1 MPLPTTLNLSLD
13 YNVWKSFYVSAGA
26 RIAFFQGTK
35 IYSKA
40 SEINNYYINPR
51 WETKYIGIQAPI
63 SYNQYKEMNFG
74 LGARLG
80 PIFIGSSDL
89 LGILGL
95 KDEIGGLGFYVAAKI
110 PIYYKAP
117 KDGDKDNVSNK
128 YDDCPKEKGSWDN
141 RGCPDSDGDGII
153 NKDDDCPYTA
163 GLPEFKGCPDT
174 DGDGIQDKY
183 DDCPEVYGEKIY
195 RGCPD
200 SDGDGVIDKLDSCV
214 NIPGLAEFNG
224 CPDTDEDGIPNHLD
238 DCPNLAGLEEFV
250 GCPDTDG
257 DGIQDKYDEC
267 PQTFGPIENGG
278 CPYADTDGDSVFDK
292 DDDCPMTPGT
302 VANNGCPEIEEE
314 EQEVLNTVFNN
325 LQFQSGKAV
334 IMESSFQ
341 SLDDLANL
349 LIKKADFKLLI
360 EGHTDDVGRE
370 MANMSLSQNRVM
382 AVKNYLVSKGIDEK
396 RFVTKWYGESNPIAP
411 NDTEEGRA
419 KNRRVE
425 LNVVFD

>member
-1 MPLPTTLNLSLD
+1 MAMVFQIQLTFALLKLD
-13 YNVWKSFYVSAGA
+13 Y
-26 RIAFFQGTK
+26 
-35 IYSKA
+35 
-40 SEINNYYINPR
+40 
-51 WETKYIGIQAPI
+51 
-63 SYNQYKEMNFG
+63 
-74 LGARLG
+74 
-80 PIFIGSSDL
+80 
-89 LGILGL
+89 
-95 KDEIGGLGFYVAAKI
+95 
-110 PIYYKAP
+110 
-117 KDGDKDNVSNK
+117 
-128 YDDCPKEKGSWDN
+128 
-141 RGCPDSDGDGII
+141 
-153 NKDDDCPYTA
+153 
-163 GLPEFKGCPDT
+163 
-174 DGDGIQDKY
+174 
-183 DDCPEVYGEKIY
+183 
-195 RGCPD
+195 
-200 SDGDGVIDKLDSCV
+200 
-214 NIPGLAEFNG
+214 
-224 CPDTDEDGIPNHLD
+224 
-238 DCPNLAGLEEFV
+238 
-250 GCPDTDG
+250 
-257 DGIQDKYDEC
+257 EC

>member
-1 MPLPTTLNLSLD
+1 L
-13 YNVWKSFYVSAGA
+13 
-26 RIAFFQGTK
+26 R
-35 IYSKA
+35 
-40 SEINNYYINPR
+40 E
-51 WETKYIGIQAPI
+51 
-63 SYNQYKEMNFG
+63 
-74 LGARLG
+74 
-80 PIFIGSSDL
+80 
-89 LGILGL
+89 
-95 KDEIGGLGFYVAAKI
+95 
-110 PIYYKAP
+110 
-117 KDGDKDNVSNK
+117 
-128 YDDCPKEKGSWDN
+128 
-141 RGCPDSDGDGII
+141 
-153 NKDDDCPYTA
+153 
-163 GLPEFKGCPDT
+163 EFVGCPDT
-174 DGDGIQDKY
+174 DGDGIPDPI
-183 DDCPEVYGEKIY
+183 DLCPTEAGLDSLQ
-195 RGCPD
+195 GCP
-200 SDGDGVIDKLDSCV
+200 
-214 NIPGLAEFNG
+214 
-224 CPDTDEDGIPNHLD
+224 
-238 DCPNLAGLEEFV
+238 FV
-250 GCPDTDG
+250 DTDG